1 MSRYILDTNIL
12 AFALSG
18 ETQNLSAVTKNI
30 LGDFSNQLHTR
41 SICVL
46 ELLQLYRINKRQVKK
61 FKTALELVDVIENF
75 LYKKILPYFKQHNQT
90 LAKLEIVARHK
101 DPFDHAIIAQAISEK
116 LILVSSDKKFKEY
129 TEQNLDFVSN
139 KR

>member
-1 MSRYILDTNIL
+1 MTSLKIFFT
-12 AFALSG
+12 
-18 ETQNLSAVTKNI
+18 
-30 LGDFSNQLHTR
+30 
-41 SICVL
+41 
-46 ELLQLYRINKRQVKK
+46 
-61 FKTALELVDVIENF
+61 
-75 LYKKILPYFKQHNQT
+75 KKILPYFKQHNQT

-129 TEQNLDFVSN
+129 TEQNLNFVFN

>member
-46 ELLQLYRINKRQVKK
+46 EFLQLYRINKRQVKK

-75 LYKKILPYFKQHNQT
+75 LYKKNT
-90 LAKLEIVARHK
+90 
-101 DPFDHAIIAQAISEK
+101 AI
-116 LILVSSDKKFKEY
+116 F
-129 TEQNLDFVSN
+129 
-139 KR
+139 